1 MKPTVNM
8 VGRLTRDVTNVFS
21 NNDGSAER
29 ALFTLACNSYYKGK
43 DGAKKE
49 SVDFVPCICWAGLV
63 PIMTTWGKK
72 GRQIQI
78 HGTLETFQA
87 TPDGNGKYPPMK
99 IQVRAEQIQFL
110 DKKPE
115 DVEAPAK
122 TPAAGTPS
130 GVDMN
135 KLAEMVAAKLLGPT
149 NTTTGNDTNAET
161 AANQAEAAATNQ
173 AAAEAQANA
182 ETQAAQGG
190 DLGSV
195 T

>member
-8 VGRLTRDVTNVFS
+8 CGRLTRDVTNTFS
-21 NNDGSAER
+21 NQDGTASR
-29 ALFTLACNSYYKGK
+29 ALFTVACNSYYKGS

-63 PIMTTWGKK
+63 PVMTTWGKK

-87 TPDGNGKYPPMK
+87 GPDGNGKYPPMK
-99 IQVRAEQIQFL
+99 VQVRAEQIQFL

-115 DVEAPAK
+115 GVETPATK
-122 TPAAGTPS
+122 TPETG
-130 GVDMN
+130 GVVPGMDMN
-135 KLAEMVAAKLLGPT
+135 KLAELVAAKLLGPT
-149 NTTTGNDTNAET
+149 NATADPNAEAT
-161 AANQAEAAATNQ
+161 ETANQAEAE
-173 AAAEAQANA
+173 AAANIQAQ
-182 ETQAAQGG
+182 TGG
-190 DLGSV
+190 DLSSV

>member
-1 MKPTVNM
+1 MKPIVIL
-8 VGRLTRDVTNVFS
+8 VGRLTRDVTNTFS
-21 NNDGSAER
+21 NQDGTASR
-29 ALFTLACNSYYKGK
+29 ALFTIACNSYFKSS

-49 SVDFVPCICWAGLV
+49 SVDFVPCICWSGLV

-87 TPDGNGKYPPMK
+87 GVDSNGKYPPMK

-115 DVEAPAK
+115 GVEAPAAQ
-122 TPAAGTPS
+122 TPAAGAPL
-130 GVDMN
+130 GMDIN
-135 KLAEMVAAKLLGPT
+135 KMAELVAAKLLGA
-149 NTTTGNDTNAET
+149 TNAAAVDPNAEAAE
-161 AANQAEAAATNQ
+161 AANQTEAAAT
-173 AAAEAQANA
+173 AQA
-182 ETQAAQGG
+182 QAGG